1 MGAERLVADGV
12 RVSRRRP
19 RVRSQAHEWRGG
31 SVRGWGHMWARG
43 GGARWKKVHRSRAC
57 GAGNV
62 PLSYE
67 LL

>member
-31 SVRGWGHMWARG
+31 SVRGWGHMWARRG
-43 GGARWKKVHRSRAC
+43 GV
-57 GAGNV
+57 
-62 PLSYE
+62 
-67 LL
+67 